1 MEVIKLTRKHNKLI
15 RRKWGIIIA
24 SIGAGIIITFIIPV
38 WGWIMAVGAGLI
50 YGGWCLINNS
60 NDH

>member
-1 MEVIKLTRKHNKLI
+1 MEVIKLTRKHNRLTKK
-15 RRKWGIIIA
+15 RWGIIIA

-50 YGGWCLINNS
+50 YCGWSLINHS
-60 NDH
+60 HDH